1 MALEQL
7 DQAAQAIIERNRI
20 AREASSQRASRLI
33 SIIMGTTTETLEDFN
48 DDLAARFSEALGTPV
63 EAESFGGA
71 NGD

>member
-48 DDLAARFSEALGTPV
+48 DDLAAGFSEALGAPV
-63 EAESFGGA
+63 EAESFSGV